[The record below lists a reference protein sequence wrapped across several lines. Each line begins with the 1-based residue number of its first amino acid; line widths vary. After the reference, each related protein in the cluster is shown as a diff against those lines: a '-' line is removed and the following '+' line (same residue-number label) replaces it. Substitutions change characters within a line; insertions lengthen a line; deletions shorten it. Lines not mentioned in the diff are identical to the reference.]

1 MDTVNNITNYIDNV
15 LTTLDNNKIFSS
27 ALGLFLVLYGSLAA
41 PKLPQNVAVLF
52 KNDIF
57 KFLVI
62 FMIAFMASKDSSV
75 AIVATVGLL
84 ISLQTL
90 SYYETNVKIL
100 EVVEINSRFRLK
112 NLLNKFNKKSN
123 INFFP
128 YIPLDNG
135 LPTSATSGKSDSG
148 VSGNSN
154 LDNVAPVNED

>member
-135 LPTSATSGKSDSG
+135 LPTSTTSGNDDIVPK
-148 VSGNSN
+148 
-154 LDNVAPVNED
+154 NED

>member
-1 MDTVNNITNYIDNV
+1 MDTVNNITNYIDNF
-15 LTTLDNNKIFSS
+15 LTTFDNNKIFSS

-41 PKLPQNVAVLF
+41 PKLPQNVAILF

-75 AIVATVGLL
+75 AIIATIGLL

-100 EVVEINSRFRLK
+100 EVVEINAKSRIN
-112 NLLNKFNKKSN
+112 NLLNNFTNKNSN

-128 YIPLDNG
+128 YIPLD
-135 LPTSATSGKSDSG
+135 T
-148 VSGNSN
+148 VSNVSVVE
-154 LDNVAPVNED
+154 DNVNEK

>member
-1 MDTVNNITNYIDNV
+1 METVNNITNYVDNF

-41 PKLPQNVAVLF
+41 PKLPKNIALLF

-75 AIVATVGLL
+75 AIVASVGLL

-100 EVVEINSRFRLK
+100 EVADINSRFRLK
-112 NLLNKFNKKSN
+112 N

-135 LPTSATSGKSDSG
+135 LPTSATSG
-148 VSGNSN
+148 NSN
-154 LDNVAPVNED
+154 IGISTNNTNIVIPVNED

>member
-1 MDTVNNITNYIDNV
+1 
-15 LTTLDNNKIFSS
+15 
-27 ALGLFLVLYGSLAA
+27 
-41 PKLPQNVAVLF
+41 
-52 KNDIF
+52 
-57 KFLVI
+57 
-62 FMIAFMASKDSSV
+62 MIAFMASKDSSV

-135 LPTSATSGKSDSG
+135 LPTSTTSGNDDIVPK
-148 VSGNSN
+148 
-154 LDNVAPVNED
+154 NED

>member
-135 LPTSATSGKSDSG
+135 LPTSVTSGNND
-148 VSGNSN
+148 VVLGN
-154 LDNVAPVNED
+154 EE

>member
-1 MDTVNNITNYIDNV
+1 MDTVNNITSQIDSV

-41 PKLPQNVAVLF
+41 PKLPESVVVLF

-62 FMIAFMASKDSSV
+62 FMIAFMASKDSAV

-90 SYYETNVKIL
+90 SAYETNVKIL

-112 NLLNKFNKKSN
+112 NLLNKFTNRKSN

-128 YIPLDNG
+128 YIPLNNG
-135 LPTSATSGKSDSG
+135 LPTSATSGNIND
-148 VSGNSN
+148 
-154 LDNVAPVNED
+154 E